1 MDPEHLCRIH
11 VYPSAR
17 VLFYKQLCSILNRLS
32 LWVNQLIWHAVVGLN
47 QDEPVDV
54 LVRTVRTGP
63 ECWLLLFLVWRS
75 WSMWYRRC
83 PGLVPGPRGWKFK
96 HRKRVPGH
104 SGLRARAPEI
114 SMHILCFFCFC
125 FGTGPVRT
133 VHLFFVRNILF
144 FKNRDPVTRNRP
156 GPGRGPAEKSEPF
169 VFGQNG
175 PGPDGPPPNGA
186 NPPENY
192 KNGRNL
198 TKTTRNHKID

>member
-1 MDPEHLCRIH
+1 M
-11 VYPSAR
+11 
-17 VLFYKQLCSILNRLS
+17 
-32 LWVNQLIWHAVVGLN
+32 
-47 QDEPVDV
+47 

-83 PGLVPGPRGWKFK
+83 PGLIPGPRGWKFK

-114 SMHILCFFCFC
+114 SMHILCFFLFLLRNRAGPDRTSVFC
-125 FGTGPVRT
+125 PKYFIFQKSGP
-133 VHLFFVRNILF
+133 
-144 FKNRDPVTRNRP
+144 RDPKQA
-156 GPGRGPAEKSEPF
+156 GAGRGPAEKSEPF